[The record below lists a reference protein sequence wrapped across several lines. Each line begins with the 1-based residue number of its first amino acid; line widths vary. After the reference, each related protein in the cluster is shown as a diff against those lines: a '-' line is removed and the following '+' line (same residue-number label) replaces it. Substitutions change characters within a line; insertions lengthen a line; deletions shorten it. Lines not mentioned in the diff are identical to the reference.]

1 MVSFLV
7 IELSIRNKFSTFL
20 MRSPEGL
27 LLPDALMKSKTV
39 LEDKDHENALHQ
51 GEPLNGPLD
60 HLPKR
65 LLPPEVDR

>member
-1 MVSFLV
+1 MMKMFSLSFL
-7 IELSIRNKFSTFL
+7 TP
-20 MRSPEGL
+20 SPEGL
-27 LLPDALMKSKTV
+27 LLSDTLMKSKTV
-39 LEDKDHENALHQ
+39 LEDKDHEDALHQ